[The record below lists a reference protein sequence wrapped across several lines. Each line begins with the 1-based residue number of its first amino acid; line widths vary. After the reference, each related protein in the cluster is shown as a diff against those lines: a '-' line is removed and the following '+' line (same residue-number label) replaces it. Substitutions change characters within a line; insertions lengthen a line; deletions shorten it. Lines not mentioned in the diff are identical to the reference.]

1 MAFIVLVYSG
11 QSRSQ
16 IYLQF
21 TSFYKTLLYCTCFRQ
36 MARMIVPGQNRSLV
50 ISRFMVKNECK
61 VRNGYSNSGEKAR
74 ILQNGNKGNHD
85 TNVLQWLT
93 HVSKLHGYEW
103 PMCVWLSSHLQPYP
117 VMGWRWLLQWV
128 PLHHSVP
135 LPVWWRRQH
144 ISRFHGCLGKVFLVF
159 CHGGAYA
166 SILSVKEASATVLEI
181 LAGVVHGGFWRET
194 VLPVFGIVKCGLLG
208 FFTIVHDAWVEGV
221 SRMAWV

>member
-85 TNVLQWLT
+85 TNVLQ
-93 HVSKLHGYEW
+93 
-103 PMCVWLSSHLQPYP
+103 
-117 VMGWRWLLQWV
+117 
-128 PLHHSVP
+128 
-135 LPVWWRRQH
+135 
-144 ISRFHGCLGKVFLVF
+144 
-159 CHGGAYA
+159 
-166 SILSVKEASATVLEI
+166 
-181 LAGVVHGGFWRET
+181 
-194 VLPVFGIVKCGLLG
+194 
-208 FFTIVHDAWVEGV
+208 
-221 SRMAWV
+221 